1 MDNPIRL
8 HWLDPR
14 DPNQNFPP
22 PHLAM
27 RDPNGLLAIGGDL
40 STSRMLRAYSQ
51 GIFPWYNPDE
61 PILWWCPDP
70 RAVLRPDDLKVSRS
84 LRKSIARKDYAVTFD
99 RVFSDVLN
107 ACAGARAKS
116 RGTWLGPDMQ
126 EAYCELHEQGH
137 SHSVEVWREGTL
149 IGGLYG
155 ISVGRVFFGESMFS
169 HANDASKIALY
180 YLCEQL
186 KAWSYDLIDCQIS
199 SEHLTSLGA
208 EEISRITFLQR
219 LSQAVHLSGKDGRWQ
234 FELDV
239 PQSPTHMPHSA

>member
-14 DPNQNFPP
+14 DPDQHFPP
-22 PHLAM
+22 SHLAM

-40 STSRMLRAYSQ
+40 SITRMLRAYSQ

-70 RAVLRPDDLKVSRS
+70 RAVLQPDQMKVSRS
-84 LRKSIARKDYAVTFD
+84 LGKSIARKDYAITFD
-99 RVFSDVLN
+99 RVFSDVLD

-116 RGTWLGPDMQ
+116 RGTWLGSDMQ
-126 EAYCELHEQGH
+126 QAYCDLHEQGH
-137 SHSVEVWREGTL
+137 SHSIEIWRKGQL

-155 ISVGRVFFGESMFS
+155 VSVGRVFFGESMFS
-169 HANDASKIALY
+169 RANDASKIALY

-186 KAWSYDLIDCQIS
+186 KQWSYELIDCQIS
-199 SEHLTSLGA
+199 SAHLASLGA
-208 EEISRITFLQR
+208 QEISRGAFLELLAPAVQR
-219 LSQAVHLSGKDGRWQ
+219 SGRSGRWQ
-234 FELDV
+234 FDIDV
-239 PQSPTHMPHSA
+239 PASAEHLP